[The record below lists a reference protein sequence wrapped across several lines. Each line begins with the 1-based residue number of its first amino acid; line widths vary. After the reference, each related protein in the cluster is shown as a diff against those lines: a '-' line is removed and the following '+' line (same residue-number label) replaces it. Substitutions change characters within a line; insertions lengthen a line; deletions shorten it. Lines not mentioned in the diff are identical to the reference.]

1 MGEPIVSTI
10 SQEQAAQA
18 VQDAAL
24 NNALSLL
31 TAEVWA
37 IAGLLLLG
45 MGVGMASVG
54 LVRMFLSNVDGDGPK
69 AWAERHLLL
78 TRIGAIASGL
88 WTAGIEWTYLSEL
101 LGTSWGLAALVAAG
115 AGIVA
120 AAGNRPMFKPVKAL
134 WGWAIGLL
142 RKRIESSTGAPASD
156 LDDTDFKRKP

>member
-1 MGEPIVSTI
+1 MQIPQGQI
-10 SQEQAAQA
+10 AQA
-18 VQDAAL
+18 TQDAAFS
-24 NNALSLL
+24 NALSLL

-45 MGVGMASVG
+45 MGVGMATVG
-54 LVRMFLSNVDGDGPK
+54 LVRMFLSDVSGDTPTV
-69 AWAERHLLL
+69 WAERRLLL

-88 WTAGIEWTYLSEL
+88 WTVGIEWIYLSEL

-134 WGWAIGLL
+134 WGWALGLL